1 MKLVLENLG
10 LRQVKWV
17 LPLMSKDDCSQMRAF
32 GTGVERK
39 IGVMFGTAMDFLPLR
54 AAGRVNSW
62 CLEV

>member
-1 MKLVLENLG
+1 M
-10 LRQVKWV
+10 KWV

-39 IGVMFGTAMDFLPLR
+39 IGVMFGTGMDFLPLR

>member
-1 MKLVLENLG
+1 M
-10 LRQVKWV
+10 KWV

-39 IGVMFGTAMDFLPLR
+39 IGVMFGTGMDFFSLR